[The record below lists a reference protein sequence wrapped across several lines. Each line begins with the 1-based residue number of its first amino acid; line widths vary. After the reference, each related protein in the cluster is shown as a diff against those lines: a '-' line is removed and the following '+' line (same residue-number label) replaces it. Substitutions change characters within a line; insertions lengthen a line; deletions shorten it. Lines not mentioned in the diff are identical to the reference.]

1 MLLLLLMMMP
11 SILLWFA
18 SCAAPAGAAKSRTE
32 RDVTVPVR
40 VDGHQ
45 GPFPTT
51 TITTTTREGDYS
63 NNNNDDG
70 GGGVPMSESA
80 SYALRAFGQSFR
92 LDMVRDHS
100 FISPAFTVAHVGAPQ
115 RGGGGGADEL
125 ARAVRESGANLSH
138 CFFAGRVNGDASAT
152 VALSACG
159 GLRGAFRHGR
169 HQYFIRPETPGEEEE
184 SRGAAAATA
193 GAGDGDDDDGRL
205 GGLNSSSA
213 DSARRR
219 HVITRRGVS
228 QMFADSD
235 GEDDGDDVQRCGV
248 NSTAFVG
255 PSREFLERLGRS
267 GNEAT
272 GAAAGGG
279 GDGGVFRNPWTAARS
294 KRFVSL
300 PRYVETLVVA
310 DEAMASYHG
319 ADLKHYLLTLMAIAA
334 RLYRHPSI
342 RNAVHLV
349 VVKLLVISNE
359 EKGPKI
365 SSHAAL
371 TLRNFCAW
379 QKKFNKGSD
388 KHPEYYDTAILF
400 TKQDICGAQTCD
412 TLGMADVGTMCDPKR
427 SCSVIEDDGL
437 PSAFTTAH
445 ELGHVFNMPHDN
457 VKACERV
464 AGKQGEHHMMSPTI
478 THVDRAQPWSACS
491 AAIITDF
498 LDNKH
503 GDCLLDEPTNA
514 LTPPGELPGV
524 SYPAERQC
532 ELAFGRGSRL
542 CPYAEACAKLWCTGR
557 VSGQLVCQTR
567 HFPWADGTA
576 CASGR
581 WCMRGQCTEKGE
593 GKRGKAPVDGSWGRW
608 APYGECSRTCGGG
621 VHLARRECD
630 SPSPAH
636 AGAYCTGPRVK
647 YRSCGLALCPSGPDT
662 KSFRE
667 EQCATFDGQRVHS
680 NGLSPGVR
688 WLPKYSGISAKDRC
702 KLVCRANGTGYYF
715 VLAPKVVDG
724 TRCGPDTSDV
734 CVQGRCVRAGCDGRL
749 GSRARLDVCGVCGGD
764 ASTCRRVSGT
774 FTKAQ
779 YGYNY
784 VVAVPAGATNLDVR
798 QRGYQSLKNDD
809 NYLAVR
815 SGRDGRYLLNGHY
828 VISTSEREVALG
840 PGGGHG
846 GPAGT
851 TAGTGSVLSYSGT
864 ATASERLHAPG
875 ALTEPLVVEVLAVGR
890 MTPPR
895 VRYSFHVPRGSAA
908 ASAVARS
915 NALLGDAGG
924 EGGDSVADEGKREK
938 EERKREQEEE
948 LAKSKRDD
956 GARSGAG
963 GAAVPSKRKAGGVG
977 ATWATGEWGACSR
990 TCGGG
995 GSQRRHVRCPRP
1007 TGACA
1012 GARPEATRACGETS
1026 CPAWHAGG
1034 WSPCSKTCGRGFRR
1048 RSLRCEARGAGVAP
1062 NVLMPRERCDRAG
1075 KPQELDICV
1084 ARAC

>member
-1 MLLLLLMMMP
+1 M
-11 SILLWFA
+11 A
-18 SCAAPAGAAKSRTE
+18 
-32 RDVTVPVR
+32 
-40 VDGHQ
+40 
-45 GPFPTT
+45 
-51 TITTTTREGDYS
+51 
-63 NNNNDDG
+63 DD
-70 GGGVPMSESA
+70 
-80 SYALRAFGQSFR
+80 
-92 LDMVRDHS
+92 H
-100 FISPAFTVAHVGAPQ
+100 I
-115 RGGGGGADEL
+115 
-125 ARAVRESGANLSH
+125 
-138 CFFAGRVNGDASAT
+138 C
-152 VALSACG
+152 
-159 GLRGAFRHGR
+159 
-169 HQYFIRPETPGEEEE
+169 
-184 SRGAAAATA
+184 
-193 GAGDGDDDDGRL
+193 
-205 GGLNSSSA
+205 
-213 DSARRR
+213 
-219 HVITRRGVS
+219 
-228 QMFADSD
+228 
-235 GEDDGDDVQRCGV
+235 
-248 NSTAFVG
+248 
-255 PSREFLERLGRS
+255 
-267 GNEAT
+267 
-272 GAAAGGG
+272 GGG
-279 GDGGVFRNPWTAARS
+279 GDDADDDMSGGDD
-294 KRFVSL
+294 
-300 PRYVETLVVA
+300 A
-310 DEAMASYHG
+310 DDDMSGGDDA
-319 ADLKHYLLTLMAIAA
+319 
-334 RLYRHPSI
+334 
-342 RNAVHLV
+342 
-349 VVKLLVISNE
+349 
-359 EKGPKI
+359 
-365 SSHAAL
+365 
-371 TLRNFCAW
+371 
-379 QKKFNKGSD
+379 
-388 KHPEYYDTAILF
+388 
-400 TKQDICGAQTCD
+400 
-412 TLGMADVGTMCDPKR
+412 
-427 SCSVIEDDGL
+427 DDGMVGGDD
-437 PSAFTTAH
+437 A
-445 ELGHVFNMPHDN
+445 D
-457 VKACERV
+457 
-464 AGKQGEHHMMSPTI
+464 
-478 THVDRAQPWSACS
+478 D
-491 AAIITDF
+491 
-498 LDNKH
+498 

-924 EGGDSVADEGKREK
+924 EGGDS
-938 EERKREQEEE
+938 
-948 LAKSKRDD
+948 
-956 GARSGAG
+956 
-963 GAAVPSKRKAGGVG
+963 
-977 ATWATGEWGACSR
+977 
-990 TCGGG
+990 
-995 GSQRRHVRCPRP
+995 
-1007 TGACA
+1007 
-1012 GARPEATRACGETS
+1012 TS